1 MDIPSSPLIVE
12 WLLSDT
18 CNLKC
23 SFCSAASTEHSP
35 LPLKEVLKVA
45 QHLVDLKVLTVMI
58 SGREPLMHPLIYDVI
73 TILSEGGVD
82 VLLFTNGTLV
92 DGTVIRQLVESG
104 VSAVQVSIEG
114 KEKIHD
120 TLKGV
125 KGAFKKS
132 LEAVKNLR
140 DSPIRT
146 GVCTTVFKEN
156 IDQITDI
163 AYMLSDMGVTTYSV
177 RWCMPCGRAGVDY
190 SKISPTPEQWHN
202 TLSSFLDLRKELNME
217 LISMDPLLVP
227 LTATPPEVVT
237 EEFAGCGIGRTGCAI
252 RSDGAVIPCAYL
264 EDVIG
269 YITEKSLR
277 ELWSSPAFDIYR
289 TRETFIGGK
298 CTGCIWSSM
307 CAGGCKARSVYVHG
321 TIAQSDPLCW
331 VCP

>member
-23 SFCSAASTEHSP
+23 SFCSAPSTERG
-35 LPLKEVLKVA
+35 LPPEEVFKVA

-58 SGREPLMHPLIYDVI
+58 SGKEPLMHPLIYDAI

-82 VLLFTNGTLV
+82 VLLFTNGTLADDTAV
-92 DGTVIRQLVESG
+92 RQLVESG
-104 VSAVQVSIEG
+104 VSAVQVSIDG
-114 KEKIHD
+114 KEKTHD

-132 LEAVKNLR
+132 LEVVKNLR
-140 DSPIRT
+140 DSSIYT

-163 AYMLSDMGVTTYSV
+163 AYMLSDMGVPTYSV

-190 SKISPTPEQWHN
+190 SKIAPSPEQWHN
-202 TLSSFLDLRKELNME
+202 TLSSFLDLRKELDME

-227 LTATPPEVVT
+227 LTAAPPDVVT
-237 EEFAGCGIGRTGCAI
+237 EEFGGCGIGRTGCAI

-269 YITEKSLR
+269 YMTEESLR
-277 ELWSSPAFDIYR
+277 ELWWSPAFDIYR

-298 CTGCIWSSM
+298 CTRCIWSSM
-307 CAGGCKARSVYVHG
+307 CAGGCKARSFYVHG
-321 TIAQSDPLCW
+321 TIAQKDPLCW
-331 VCP
+331 VNP